1 MFEPVPDPKAAAAA
15 DPATAADPAA
25 FMDQLEG
32 LLDKL
37 VPEDGVVMLVTCD
50 GTELAL
56 PTALPARRQVRAFRL
71 LRALLEREEVQAGLG
86 VFQGGTTATVVD
98 AVVGLA
104 TDEGVA
110 EALGAVFSAAYPDL
124 LPEGT
129 DPLDVLPLEELVRS
143 ILPFSARFARQLGAG
158 LASLL
163 QLSQ

>member
-1 MFEPVPDPKAAAAA
+1 VSENDPALAAAA
-15 DPATAADPAA
+15 DPATADPAD
-25 FMDQLEG
+25 FMAQLEG

-37 VPEDGVVMLVTCD
+37 VPEDGVVITTCD

-56 PTALPARRQVRAFRL
+56 PVALPARRQVRAFRL
-71 LRALLEREEVQAGLG
+71 LRALLEQAEVQESMAA
-86 VFQGGTTATVVD
+86 FQGGTTASVVD

-104 TDEGVA
+104 TDDGVA

-129 DPLDVLPLEELVRS
+129 DPLDALPLEELVRS
-143 ILPFSARFARQLGAG
+143 ILPFSARFARQLGTG

-163 QLSQ
+163 QLNQ